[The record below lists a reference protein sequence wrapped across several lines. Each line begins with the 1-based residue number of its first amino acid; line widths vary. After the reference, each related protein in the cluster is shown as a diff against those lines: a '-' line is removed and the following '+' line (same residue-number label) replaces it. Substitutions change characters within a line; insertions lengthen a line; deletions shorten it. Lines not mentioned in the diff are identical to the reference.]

1 MSTEMKRNHLLSL
14 NGELNRARTGFLRS
28 RSAWLHLVTVWG
40 QYHEKTSLILP
51 VLKSLLL
58 LLLVPL
64 SLLLLVD
71 EITVVT
77 PPDESLVSKYVLKH
91 TKTTTMFKLIFLLI
105 LSFYGTIVTYTTF
118 LSRDLLPALF
128 RGSSQIHS
136 GNQTEL
142 TTLLNAGAT
151 ICAVQFSLA
160 FHLCMS
166 LEGTF
171 LSISQ
176 KKSHA
181 LLLTQQHTGDHGHL
195 YPSSFA
201 NLFDKSTSGVASWF
215 WAVAPIVSVCVAFWR
230 IFIAI
235 RKRFC
240 RVEETLLQ
248 QFSDNTSET
257 TTRKLLD
264 AELLRCRRQAGLISQ
279 ERSRTPIIAGPD
291 EPLLDNARIG
301 APLALPSSSD
311 EDDKLSRW

>member
-1 MSTEMKRNHLLSL
+1 MPPFFFVNSPTAL
-14 NGELNRARTGFLRS
+14 
-28 RSAWLHLVTVWG
+28 
-40 QYHEKTSLILP
+40 
-51 VLKSLLL
+51 LLL

-166 LEGTF
+166 LEG
-171 LSISQ
+171 
-176 KKSHA
+176 
-181 LLLTQQHTGDHGHL
+181 DHGHL

-248 QFSDNTSET
+248 QFTDNTSET

-279 ERSRTPIIAGPD
+279 ERSRTPIVATRPD
-291 EPLLDNARIG
+291 EPLLHNVRIG
-301 APLALPSSSD
+301 TPLTLPSSSD
-311 EDDKLSRW
+311 EDDELSRW